1 MKRLAK
7 NLFILAG
14 AVSIVILIS
23 FIPHRLIITNLP
35 DYQAEIETWARQELG
50 LTVQFTG
57 LNARFG
63 ILGPEL
69 ILHDARVS
77 AMGDEENPILS
88 AREVQLDVS
97 AFVLLMQR
105 QLEISRLTLQ
115 GTALA
120 VERAF
125 DGNLRLQ
132 NIPDNNSETTFLPE
146 DVPPIE
152 ILIMDSSVTYE
163 DQILGITWGFQN
175 VRAEFSKSLDGIALE
190 ARAEAPEEL
199 GGLVV
204 VSAEVGLLDDQAE
217 SERNW
222 RLFGEI
228 RDLDLAVLTTLISE
242 SNPSSVV
249 GVGVMLMFGWI

>member
-7 NLFILAG
+7 KFFILAG
-14 AVSIVILIS
+14 AVSTVILLS
-23 FIPHRLIITNLP
+23 FVLHRLIITNLP
-35 DYQAEIETWARQELG
+35 DYQAEIEVWARQELG

-69 ILHDARVS
+69 ILQDARVS

-97 AFVLLMQR
+97 ALALLMQR
-105 QLEISRLTLQ
+105 KLEISRLTLQ

-125 DGNLRLQ
+125 DGNFRLQ
-132 NIPDNNSETTFLPE
+132 NIPENNSETTFLPE

-163 DQILGITWGFQN
+163 DQILGIAWGF
-175 VRAEFSKSLDGIALE
+175 
-190 ARAEAPEEL
+190 
-199 GGLVV
+199 
-204 VSAEVGLLDDQAE
+204 
-217 SERNW
+217 
-222 RLFGEI
+222 
-228 RDLDLAVLTTLISE
+228 
-242 SNPSSVV
+242 
-249 GVGVMLMFGWI
+249 